1 MIRARYR
8 WLILLDL
15 LFVALWIWFGHIQ
28 GLHNALQSHPGVRY
42 EDALEGLARLRARD
56 DFTINP
62 DCHSV
67 LWTHGRKVERAVV
80 LLHGFTN
87 CPKQFAPLG
96 AELYERG
103 WNVLIPRIPRQGLA
117 NVMTTDLAG
126 LTAEELVASGE
137 EAVDIARGLGDRV
150 TVVGLSSSA
159 VVAAYLAQ
167 HRSDIDEAVLIAPAL
182 APRGMPD
189 FAARRVTNI
198 LLTIPN
204 FFVWWDP
211 EKKAANP
218 GPKQCYPRFPSHGLA
233 EVYRLGF
240 LTSAEAARAK
250 PAAGSIVIVT
260 TGSDEGVNNATVSAL
275 EHRWKAEGVDVRSYE
290 FPAYLGIHHDMVD
303 PEQPYQ
309 KVSVV
314 YPALLREIDPEA
326 AAPRN
331 VNAPAGGS
339 ATAAP
344 DTGRSGR

>member
-1 MIRARYR
+1 VIRARYR
-8 WLILLDL
+8 WLLLFDL
-15 LFVALWIWFGHIQ
+15 LFVALWIVFGHVR
-28 GLHNALQSHPGVRY
+28 GLHTVVQSHPAMQY

-56 DFTINP
+56 DSTVNP
-62 DCHSV
+62 DCHTI

-96 AELYERG
+96 AELYQRG

-117 NVMTTDLAG
+117 NVMTSDLAG

-137 EAVDIARGLGDRV
+137 EAVDIAHGLGDRV

-182 APRGMPD
+182 APKGMPD
-189 FAARRVTNI
+189 FAARRVTNV

-211 EKKAANP
+211 GKKAANP

-233 EVYRLGF
+233 QVYRLGF
-240 LTSAEAARAK
+240 LTSAEAARDK
-250 PAAGSIVIVT
+250 PRARSIVIVT
-260 TGSDEGVNNATVSAL
+260 TGSDEGVNNASVIAL
-275 EHRWKAEGVDVRSYE
+275 GHRWKTQGVDLRSYE
-290 FPAYLGIHHDMVD
+290 FPAYLGIHHDMID

-309 KVSVV
+309 RVADV

-326 AAPRN
+326 AASRT
-331 VNAPAGGS
+331 VTVPAGGS
-339 ATAAP
+339 VTAAP
-344 DTGRSGR
+344 DTGQSRR